1 MAEKHF
7 VICINN
13 LNYEASLERWKL
25 YEAIKDK
32 KAEAHKQIRVIDESG
47 EDYLFPKEYFEPIE
61 LPKNVLEAMNS
72 AKAF

>member
-7 VICINN
+7 VICISN

-25 YEAIKDK
+25 YEVIKDEI
-32 KAEAHKQIRVIDESG
+32 AEAHNQIRVIDESG

-72 AKAF
+72 AKVF

>member
-25 YEAIKDK
+25 YEAIKDEI
-32 KAEAHKQIRVIDESG
+32 AETHNHIRVIDESG
-47 EDYLFPKEYFEPIE
+47 EDYLFPREYFEPIE
-61 LPKNVLEAMNS
+61 LPKNVLEAMNL
-72 AKAF
+72 AKVF

>member
-7 VICINN
+7 VICVNN

-32 KAEAHKQIRVIDESG
+32 KAEAHNQIRVIDESG